1 MLPSP
6 FDRTPTLRPDLVAVA
21 LPPARVVVLGDGEQH
36 LLDGPG
42 YAPLFAAMDGRRTL
56 RAIVAHLAAHGRPDG
71 ATALYLTDRLRAA
84 GLVVDRPED
93 QERTAPAPDAMI
105 AALATHGVVAH
116 AIDAIVDAPGAIS
129 YAIGTHAADAIDAIA
144 PVALPPT
151 DAITLVDDLLDP
163 RLGALDA
170 AARAASRRCLPLRA
184 AGQRWRIGPTL
195 GAAADPAA
203 GPCWHCLADRLRLHR
218 PVQRWLAEQGIT
230 PPPLPRRPGEPAAL
244 AALAPALT
252 RWLDGDDPFA
262 SALVEFDPA
271 TSALEPH
278 PVARRPQCP
287 ACGDLALIAARAERP
302 IVLRPRPIAFDAD
315 GGHRVV
321 SPDATWER
329 LAHHVDPVTGVIA
342 RLGPL
347 PGRDH
352 PERPVFA
359 AVSPLCP
366 RRADAGTFRQLSM
379 GKGCTRSQA
388 RASALGEAIERYAA
402 VWQGDEPRREAPAVE
417 LGDAA
422 VHPAALQHFSAA
434 QHAAAGPTGAGHG
447 AQRLA
452 APYDPHTPLWWTPV
466 WSLTHQRRRWL
477 PTAWCYREVPRPVD
491 RRHVIADSN
500 GRAAGNCLEEAILQG
515 FLELVERDAVAI
527 WWYGRQR
534 RPAFDLD
541 ALASPYV
548 DALRAHFDGIEWDV
562 WCLDVTH
569 DLGLPV
575 CVALARERATGAWCV
590 GFGCHLEARLAVTR
604 ALTELCQLL
613 DPSPRRRVP
622 WAGLDDEAFL
632 YPVGAARR
640 PDDFDDLRVGD
651 VSAAVELCVARAA
664 RAGLETLALDMSRP
678 DIELAVAMVCVP
690 GLRHFWPRFGP
701 GRLYDVPVAMG
712 WRPAPLCE
720 GALNPTPLF
729 L

>member
-6 FDRTPTLRPDLVAVA
+6 FDRTPTLRPDLVAVP

-56 RAIVAHLAAHGRPDG
+56 RAIVAHLAAHAGGLDG

-84 GLVVDRPED
+84 GLVVDRPD
-93 QERTAPAPDAMI
+93 DDDRTAPAPSAMI
-105 AALATHGVVAH
+105 AALATHGVTAH
-116 AIDAIVDAPGAIS
+116 AIDAIVDA
-129 YAIGTHAADAIDAIA
+129 TDATA

-151 DAITLVDDLLDP
+151 DAILLVDDLLDP
-163 RLGALDA
+163 RLGVLDA
-170 AARAASRRCLPLRA
+170 AARAAGRRGLPLRA
-184 AGQRWRIGPTL
+184 AGQRWRIGPPL
-195 GAAADPAA
+195 GATD

-230 PPPLPRRPGEPAAL
+230 PPPIPRRPGDPAAL
-244 AALAPALT
+244 AALVPALT
-252 RWLDGDDPFA
+252 RWSTGDDPFA
-262 SALVEFDPA
+262 AALVEYDPA
-271 TSALEPH
+271 TGALDRH
-278 PVARRPQCP
+278 PVVRRPQCP
-287 ACGDLALIAARAERP
+287 ACGDPALIATRAERP
-302 IVLRPRPIAFDAD
+302 IALRPRPIAFDAD

-321 SPDATWER
+321 SPDATWDR
-329 LAHHVDPVTGVIA
+329 LAHHVDPVTGIIA

-379 GKGCTRSQA
+379 GKGCTRAQA

-402 VWQGDEPRREAPAVE
+402 VWQGDEPRTEATAAALGETAVR
-417 LGDAA
+417 
-422 VHPAALQHFSAA
+422 PAALQHFSAA
-434 QHAAAGPTGAGHG
+434 QHAAAGPEGAGHG

-466 WSLTHQRRRWL
+466 WSLTHHRRRWL

-527 WWYGRQR
+527 WWYTRLQ

-548 DALRAHFDGIEWDV
+548 DRLQDHFDGIGWDV

-569 DLGLPV
+569 DLALPV

-590 GFGCHLEARLAVTR
+590 GFGCHLDPRLAVTR

-622 WAGLDDEAFL
+622 WAGLEDEGFL
-632 YPVGAARR
+632 YPVGAVRR

-651 VSAAVELCVARAA
+651 VSAAVELCVERAA
-664 RAGLETLALDMSRP
+664 RVGLETLALDMSRP

-690 GLRHFWPRFGP
+690 GLRYFWPRFGP

-712 WRPAPLCE
+712 WRATPLSE